1 MRTGQIVIGFEMPV
15 FPADLA
21 AILEKYYGPVEVG
34 KGLFENGLQT
44 NCFVY
49 PQSEKKSCLATSL
62 KTGYTTLS
70 QLIKL
75 KKWKSLRKQLNAI

>member
-44 NCFVY
+44 NCLY
-49 PQSEKKSCLATSL
+49 IRNQKK
-62 KTGYTTLS
+62 
-70 QLIKL
+70 
-75 KKWKSLRKQLNAI
+75 NHV